1 MYVTTKPSQI
11 VRTNV
16 FPTMDMEPST
26 EAVLSRV
33 GTASEFHG
41 FPTMDF
47 APSTISYDQKVK
59 VMAIMAEAI
68 CLLKVAMKQVED
80 LELTLWQILEMP
92 DPWMGPPPDKRS
104 MESAEAHDSF
114 AKRRRIRLGGSD
126 ETLVLGQTGTSSTAV
141 DDPISQFPATFVPE

>member
-80 LELTLWQILEMP
+80 LEVTLWQILEMP

-104 MESAEAHDSF
+104 MESAEDHDSF